1 MKYIL
6 DKERVMFNKIVKLFA
21 ANKAQVITE
30 AAIAAGAIVGVV
42 VASIIAIAK
51 DQPANLDVPQA
62 SNLDLN
68 K

>member
-1 MKYIL
+1 
-6 DKERVMFNKIVKLFA
+6 MFNKIVKLFA